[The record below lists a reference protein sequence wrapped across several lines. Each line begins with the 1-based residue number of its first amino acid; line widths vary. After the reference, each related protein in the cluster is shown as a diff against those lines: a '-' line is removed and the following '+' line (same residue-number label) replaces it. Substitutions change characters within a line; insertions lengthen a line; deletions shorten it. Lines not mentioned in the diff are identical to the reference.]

1 VGVPLEQTL
10 RLRAEGLAAS
20 TLPPLPAPSAP
31 GLRTYDSQTALE
43 EAVRGPWLQ
52 AEQRMVTV
60 LMPEAAGALRLPT
73 LSLPWW
79 DTQADELRYATL
91 PGAQLTVAEG
101 TLARLPSAPPSAQHL
116 EAAPTF
122 GADSEEAPPPAIAPL
137 EDDQG
142 SAEDVVPE
150 ASVPLGPAWGGVL
163 LALLGL
169 LGAMGF
175 WRWRRRSSAPAES
188 TGQSAQESPRRALQ
202 LAIAAE
208 NRDAAYTAL
217 LRWQRSEEGQG
228 APEAV
233 QSAVQQAISALGAAR
248 FGRAQTGQGM
258 PWAELK
264 ALAGKLSARGKAP
277 APPPL
282 PALYPP

>member
-1 VGVPLEQTL
+1 
-10 RLRAEGLAAS
+10 
-20 TLPPLPAPSAP
+20 
-31 GLRTYDSQTALE
+31 
-43 EAVRGPWLQ
+43 
-52 AEQRMVTV
+52 M
-60 LMPEAAGALRLPT
+60 
-73 LSLPWW
+73 
-79 DTQADELRYATL
+79 
-91 PGAQLTVAEG
+91 
-101 TLARLPSAPPSAQHL
+101 
-116 EAAPTF
+116 
-122 GADSEEAPPPAIAPL
+122 
-137 EDDQG
+137 
-142 SAEDVVPE
+142 
-150 ASVPLGPAWGGVL
+150 
-163 LALLGL
+163 
-169 LGAMGF
+169 
-175 WRWRRRSSAPAES
+175 
-188 TGQSAQESPRRALQ
+188 
-202 LAIAAE
+202 AIAAE